1 MRRLLKILARLAATL
16 VVLWL
21 IWWVWPPDEG
31 IANDQRRTGYLDMH
45 VHVAGIGAGGSG
57 CFISE
62 TMRKNIRFPF
72 FLRAMGV
79 TVEELEQS
87 GDELLIE
94 RLASRIRES
103 HRVNQAVILALD
115 GIVGPNG
122 DLDRERTIVYVPN
135 DYVAAQ
141 AARHEELL
149 FGASINPYRNDAL
162 ARLERAHAQGAVLVK
177 WIPAIMHIDP
187 ADPRVEPFYRR
198 LAELE
203 LPLLSHAGQ
212 ERSFP
217 DARDEY
223 SDPLK
228 LELPLSLGVTVI
240 AAHIGTTGHYDGQ
253 PSYERLLPLFQR
265 HPNLYTEISSLTQV
279 NKLGYLVKALAV
291 PGLTERLLYGSDW
304 PLQMRPLVHPLY
316 HLPRLS
322 IGQARAI
329 ADLDNDWDRD
339 VALKE
344 VLGVTEPIF
353 KRSRELLLE

>member
-1 MRRLLKILARLAATL
+1 MRRLLRIVGRLAAML
-16 VVLWL
+16 LVLWL
-21 IWWVWPPDEG
+21 IWWVWPPDKG
-31 IANDQRRTGYLDMH
+31 IAGDQRRTGYLDMH
-45 VHVAGIGAGGSG
+45 AHVAGIGAGGSG

-62 TMRKNIRFPF
+62 KMRKNIRFPF

-79 TVEELEQS
+79 TVAELERD
-87 GDELLIE
+87 GDALLIE
-94 RLASRIRES
+94 RLVQRIRDS
-103 HRVNQAVILALD
+103 RRVGQAVILALD
-115 GIVGPNG
+115 GIVGPDG
-122 DLDRERTIVYVPN
+122 ELDRQRTVVYVPN

-141 AARHEELL
+141 AARHEELW
-149 FGASINPYRNDAL
+149 FGASINPYRSDAL
-162 ARLERAHAQGAVLVK
+162 ERLERAHAQGAVLVK

-187 ADPRVEPFYRR
+187 ADPSIEPFYRR
-198 LAELE
+198 LAELG

-253 PSYERLLPLFQR
+253 PSYERLLPLFER
-265 HPNLYTEISSLTQV
+265 HEHLYTEISSLTQV

-291 PGLTERLLYGSDW
+291 PGLQDRLLYGSDW
-304 PLQMRPLVHPLY
+304 PLQMRALVHPLY

-322 IGQARAI
+322 VPQARAI
-329 ADLDNDWDRD
+329 ANLDNDWDRD

-344 VLGVTEPIF
+344 ILGVTEPIF
-353 KRSRELLLE
+353 QRSRELLLE